1 MSGCFTSK
9 KLSTESIPVVKDFT
23 IKRYTGTWYEIAR
36 LPHSF
41 EKNLEKVTATYTL
54 QRDGKIE
61 VLNKGFDSE
70 KGKWKEIQGKAW
82 IPDSSVPAC
91 LKVRFFLFFSSDY
104 RVIDLDSENYSYAMV
119 TSSSRKYLWILS
131 RAPQIDESLYKHL
144 VQKAQDL
151 GFSVEKLIR
160 VRQSQ

>member
-70 KGKWKEIQGKAW
+70 KGKWKEIKGKAW
-82 IPDSSVPAC
+82 IPDPSVPAR
-91 LKVRFFLFFSSDY
+91 LKVRFFYFS
-104 RVIDLDSENYSYAMV
+104 RVITELS
-119 TSSSRKYLWILS
+119 ILIVKTILTPWS
-131 RAPQIDESLYKHL
+131 QAAPGNTCGY
-144 VQKAQDL
+144 
-151 GFSVEKLIR
+151 
-160 VRQSQ
+160 